1 MADCIEKILIFTVG
15 LILWACGIL
24 LITFGAIAL
33 ASPETIINLLSMIDG
48 VSNVTNIFNVMP
60 LFEGVSIFMIVL
72 GCFLFL
78 VGCSGGVVL
87 CKKELRMGYILCM
100 AGAMVTEICLIV
112 YAAIYPGTMDGW
124 IKEQMNA
131 TMPQFESVDINA
143 TGYITYADVTN
154 EPVANGWE
162 NLQFQTQCCGAYA
175 PYDFMNYTHWNRVY
189 DVIDINNNPNTYT
202 VTFPPSC
209 CKVHQTY
216 AGEAPTDVE
225 QLVNYG
231 ECFNAKT
238 ADGINV
244 SDQTCS
250 DVVMSMVWQFNYI
263 SIIICSC
270 LIVVELIGILLSALY
285 AKKDRH

>member
-24 LITFGAIAL
+24 LITFGSIAL

-87 CKKELRMGYILCM
+87 CKKQLRFGYIACM

-124 IKEQMNA
+124 IKEQMYT
-131 TMPQFESVDINA
+131 TMLDFKSVDIN
-143 TGYITYADVTN
+143 TNGDITYANVTN
-154 EPVANGWE
+154 YPVANGWE

-175 PYDFMNYTHWNRVY
+175 PNDFMNFTHWNKVY
-189 DVIDINNNPNTYT
+189 DIDINNDPTTYT

-209 CKVHQTY
+209 CKVHEAY
-216 AGEAPTDVE
+216 AGQAPTNVDE
-225 QLVNYG
+225 HLVGYK
-231 ECFNAKT
+231 ECFIATT
-238 ADGINV
+238 AEGLYV